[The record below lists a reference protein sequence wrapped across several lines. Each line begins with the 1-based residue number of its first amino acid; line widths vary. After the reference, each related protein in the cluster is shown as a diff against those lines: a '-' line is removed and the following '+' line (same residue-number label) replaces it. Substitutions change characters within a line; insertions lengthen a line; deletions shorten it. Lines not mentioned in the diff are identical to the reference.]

1 MEALEHFLPQF
12 GFHLALFCFYVV
24 MLDGFD
30 LGVGILS
37 LTADS
42 EERRG
47 VLMTSLRTYLG
58 CERNLVSRDGWR
70 IVRCISYGT
79 ILTAYTFPI
88 IMILWV
94 HLRCVRVS

>member
-1 MEALEHFLPQF
+1 
-12 GFHLALFCFYVV
+12 

-30 LGVGILS
+30 LGVGIS

-47 VLMTSLRTYLG
+47 VLMTSLSNTWD
-58 CERNLVSRDGWR
+58 ERNLVSDGWR
-70 IVRCISYGT
+70 IVRCISLAYGT

-88 IMILWV
+88 IMIFGFIFV
-94 HLRCVRVS
+94 PLRSSFVEQSERKFF